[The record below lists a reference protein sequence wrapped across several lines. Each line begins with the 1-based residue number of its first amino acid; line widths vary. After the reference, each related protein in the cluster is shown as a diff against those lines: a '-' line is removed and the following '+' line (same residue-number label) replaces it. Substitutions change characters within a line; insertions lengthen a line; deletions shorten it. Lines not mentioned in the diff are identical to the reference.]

1 MSAFYFFAL
10 TLILFC
16 VFALAEEDPG
26 DRNDGRRQQPTAAEA
41 DEQKQDTHQSLTS

>member
-1 MSAFYFFAL
+1 MSAFYLFSF

-16 VFALAEEDPG
+16 VFALVEEDPH
-26 DRNDGRRQQPTAAEA
+26 DRNEGRGHQRTAAEA